1 MKNNEKEKN
10 KLEVLKQDRGS
21 ITVLVLVT
29 LLFFIIFF
37 VNLYMT
43 SGNQITSQQKEI
55 AKIEEAVWY

>member
-1 MKNNEKEKN
+1 MKNNKKEKN

-43 SGNQITSQQKEI
+43 SGNKITSQQKEI
-55 AKIEEAVWY
+55 AKIEEAV